1 MKRLPGEGMRGILS
15 GSTLFTLF
23 TLQMV
28 SEPFFFLFF
37 SFHYAVLQRVDLG
50 LS

>member
-1 MKRLPGEGMRGILS
+1 MKRLPGEGMRGILN

-28 SEPFFFLFF
+28 SEPFFFF
-37 SFHYAVLQRVDLG
+37 FHYAVLQRVDLG